1 MATSWPIQQVG
12 STGEDVRSVQYLL
25 DVHGHPVGV
34 DGSYGP
40 QTKAAVQAVQ
50 TARGLAA
57 DGVVG
62 QTTWQALIVTVAGGA
77 SGAKA
82 KAVQGQLRDQG
93 WRLGLDGSFGS
104 ATAAAVRDFQAAHGL
119 RADGNVGP
127 LTWFALVAGF
137 ARLPTPDLAGK
148 HLFDAWGARDRLTAL
163 TGATQAA
170 VDLVLRGE
178 RGTLTGVGCAP
189 DDVLGAGLY
198 VCTYTYEG
206 GAVTFQV
213 RGSTLD
219 GYYVESAAFV
229 VD

>member
-1 MATSWPIQQVG
+1 MATSWPTQQVG
-12 STGEDVRSVQYLL
+12 STGEDVRTVQYLL
-25 DVHGHPVGV
+25 AVHGHPVTV

-40 QTKAAVQAVQ
+40 QTKAGVQAFQ

-62 QTTWQALIVTVAGGA
+62 QTTWQAAIVTVAGGA
-77 SGAKA
+77 TGPKA
-82 KAVQGQLRDQG
+82 KAVQGQLRQQG

-104 ATAAAVRDFQAAHGL
+104 ATTAAVRDFQAAHGL
-119 RADGNVGP
+119 RADGSVGP

-137 ARLPTPDLAGK
+137 TRLPSPDLAGK
-148 HLFDAWGARDRLTAL
+148 HLFDAWGARERATAL

-178 RGTLTGVGCAP
+178 RGSLTGVGCAP
-189 DDVLGAGLY
+189 DDTLGAGHYL
-198 VCTYTYEG
+198 CTYTYEG
-206 GAVTFQV
+206 GAVNFQV
-213 RGSTLD
+213 WGDSLD

-229 VD
+229 AD